1 MDLNFCEQCDMKLD
15 YYVSDEDSKLYL
27 GCKVCGYQKEH
38 TGTSC
43 IYNNDYRIDLSQI
56 INQNKYLEQ
65 DITLPTIENNP
76 NIKCP
81 NEECSSIKEKKPSD
95 ILYIK
100 YEYESM
106 KFSYICKHCKQTWVN
121 Q

>member
-15 YYVSDEDSKLYL
+15 YYKFCLLKKKSK
-27 GCKVCGYQKEH
+27 KKEH
-38 TGTSC
+38 IGTTC
-43 IYNNDYRIDLSQI
+43 IYNNDYQIDLSQV
-56 INQNKYLEQ
+56 INQNHFLEQ
-65 DITLPTIENNP
+65 DITLPTIQNNP

-81 NEECSSIKEKKPSD
+81 NEECPSIKEKKPSN

-100 YEYESM
+100 YDHESL
-106 KFSYICKHCKQTWVN
+106 KFSYICKHCKQTWTN